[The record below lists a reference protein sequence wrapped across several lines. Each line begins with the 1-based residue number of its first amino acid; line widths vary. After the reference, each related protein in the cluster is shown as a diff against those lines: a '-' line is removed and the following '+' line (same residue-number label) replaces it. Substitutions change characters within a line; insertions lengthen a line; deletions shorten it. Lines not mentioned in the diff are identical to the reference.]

1 MKSRMAALVL
11 AATLAAYTVPAMA
24 QNNAPSPTGSNPTAQ
39 SVTEQQ
45 VLEELG
51 KVKGRGAIPDPKEV
65 VLEQPQGREYQAFH
79 ERLLP
84 WIGGI
89 LTLGMLIALT
99 VFYLMRGPITLGV
112 QVGRFVMWLW
122 IGGVIM
128 ALGKFHGVIAAHTPI
143 GSFRTTMRLSAWCPG
158 MVSP

>member
-24 QNNAPSPTGSNPTAQ
+24 ENNVPSPTGSNPTAQ

-89 LTLGMLIALT
+89 LTLEARDLDHA
-99 VFYLMRGPITLGV
+99 VQLMSQHPGV
-112 QVGRFVMWLW
+112 QAGPFEIRP
-122 IGGVIM
+122 
-128 ALGKFHGVIAAHTPI
+128 AADLG
-143 GSFRTTMRLSAWCPG
+143 G
-158 MVSP
+158 MVDESELRRAGKQ